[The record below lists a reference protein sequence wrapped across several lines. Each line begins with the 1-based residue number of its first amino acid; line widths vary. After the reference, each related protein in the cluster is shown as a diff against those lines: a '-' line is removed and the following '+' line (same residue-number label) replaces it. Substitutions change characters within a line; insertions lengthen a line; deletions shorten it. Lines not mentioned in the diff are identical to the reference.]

1 MSTTETDLIRH
12 NTPIFPLGSVLF
24 PQGVLPLRIFETRYT
39 DMVRECM
46 RSNVA
51 FGVCLITKGNEVG
64 TPADFEAIG
73 CLARIVDFDMEQ
85 QGVLQIRTIGEQRF
99 KVIDKRVDQAQ
110 LIRASVELIPD
121 DAKLDLPDEFV
132 GCANLAKQLVIEI
145 KQKFDGDPEQ
155 VIAKPYEFELAGW
168 VANRLCEV
176 LPIEP
181 KAKQKLMEL
190 QDPLSRLSLINQFLE
205 SKQVF

>member
-1 MSTTETDLIRH
+1 MSNLETNSIRH

-46 RSNVA
+46 RSNTT

-99 KVIDKRVDQAQ
+99 KVIDRQVDQAQ
-110 LIRASVELIPD
+110 LIRASIELIPED
-121 DAKLDLPDEFV
+121 VNLDVPDEFI
-132 GCANLAKQLVIEI
+132 GCVNLAKQLVIEI
-145 KQKFDGDPEQ
+145 KAKFDGDPEQ
-155 VIAKPYEFELAGW
+155 VIAKPYEFERAAW
-168 VANRLCEV
+168 VSNRLCEV
-176 LPIEP
+176 LPIES

-205 SKQVF
+205 NKQVF

>member
-1 MSTTETDLIRH
+1 MTNLEAAQVLH
-12 NTPIFPLGSVLF
+12 NMPIFPLGSVLF

-46 RSNVA
+46 RSNTA

-64 TPADFEAIG
+64 TAADFESIG

-85 QGVLQIRTIGEQRF
+85 HGVLQIRTVGEQRF
-99 KVIDKRVDQAQ
+99 KVIEQHVDQSQ
-110 LIRASVELIPD
+110 LIRASIELIPED
-121 DAKLDLPDEFV
+121 VKHDVPDEFV

-145 KQKFDGDPEQ
+145 KEKFDGDPEQ
-155 VIAKPYEFELAGW
+155 VIAKPYEFELASW

-176 LPIEP
+176 LPIES

-190 QDPLSRLSLINQFLE
+190 QDPLNRLSLINQFLE
-205 SKQVF
+205 NKQVF

>member
-1 MSTTETDLIRH
+1 MSIVEAGLVRH
-12 NTPIFPLGSVLF
+12 NVPIFPLGSVLF

-46 RSNVA
+46 RSNIS

-85 QGVLQIRTIGEQRF
+85 HGVLQIRTLGEQRF
-99 KVIDKRVDQAQ
+99 KVIEQHIDQAQ
-110 LIRASVELIPD
+110 LVRASIELIPED
-121 DAKLDLPDEFV
+121 VKLDVPDEFV
-132 GCANLAKQLVIEI
+132 GCVNLAKQLVVEI

-155 VIAKPYEFELAGW
+155 VIAKPYEFELASW

-190 QDPLSRLSLINQFLE
+190 EDPLSRLSLINQFLE
-205 SKQVF
+205 NKQVF

>member
-1 MSTTETDLIRH
+1 MTLSNQSLLKHDV
-12 NTPIFPLGSVLF
+12 PIFPLGSVLF

-46 RSNVA
+46 RENRP

-64 TPADFEAIG
+64 VPADHEIVG

-99 KVIDKRVDQAQ
+99 TIIDKRVDSNK
-110 LIRASVELIPD
+110 LIRASVELIEND
-121 DAKLDLPDEFV
+121 VRLEVPDEFE
-132 GCANLAKQLVIEI
+132 GCANLAKQLVNEI
-145 KQKFDGDPEQ
+145 KSKFEGDPEQ

-176 LPIEP
+176 LPIDT

-190 QDPLSRLSLINQFLE
+190 QEPLSRLSLVNQFLE
-205 SKQVF
+205 NKQVF

>member
-1 MSTTETDLIRH
+1 MSTSIELGLKH
-12 NTPIFPLGSVLF
+12 EVPVFPLGSVLF

-46 RSNVA
+46 RENRP
-51 FGVCLITKGNEVG
+51 FGVCLITQGNEVG
-64 TPADFEAIG
+64 VPADHEMVG

-85 QGVLQIRTIGEQRF
+85 QGVLQIRTVGEQRF
-99 KVIDKRVDQAQ
+99 SIIEKRVDSQG
-110 LIRASVELIPD
+110 LIRASVQLIAND
-121 DAKLDLPDEFV
+121 VKLEIPDEFEA
-132 GCANLAKQLVIEI
+132 CASLAKQLVQEI
-145 KQKFDGDPEQ
+145 QSKFDGDPEQ

-176 LPIEP
+176 LPIDS

-190 QDPLSRLSLINQFLE
+190 QEPLSRLSLVNQFLE
-205 SKQVF
+205 NKQVF